1 MPSARSSAA
10 QSLLRSGMITPMAG
24 RRKVEE
30 AGGAG
35 IGVDEHGPLDAAV
48 MVSVPIA
55 DLAGVIHLSDTD
67 LLRLHVAGDPD
78 AFGMLF
84 LRHKDRLWAVALRTA
99 ADPEDA
105 ADALQEAMVSA
116 FRRASDFR
124 GDSAVTTWLHR
135 IVVNAAVDRIRRRPA
150 QALSWSGEPADL
162 DALAVNATTDTRP
175 RPSAVAV
182 SIDPMDTTEVRL
194 DVDAALRRL
203 PEQQRIA
210 LVLVDMLGY
219 PVADAAEMLGVSTGT
234 IKSRCARGRVRLL
247 PFLSHLRTNFED
259 GGNQRRVTDVSL
271 GQEGDA

>member
-1 MPSARSSAA
+1 
-10 QSLLRSGMITPMAG
+10 MAG
-24 RRKVEE
+24 RRNIEE

-35 IGVDEHGPLDAAV
+35 IGIDEHGPLDAAV
-48 MVSVPIA
+48 LVSVPIA
-55 DLAGVIHLSDTD
+55 DLASVVHLSDTD

-116 FRRASDFR
+116 FRRARDFR

-135 IVVNAAVDRIRRRPA
+135 IVVNAAVDRLRRRPA

-162 DALAVNATTDTRP
+162 DALAIGAAADSGVRSSVLSVT
-175 RPSAVAV
+175 
-182 SIDPMDTTEVRL
+182 IDPMDSTEVRL

-219 PVADAAEMLGVSTGT
+219 PVAEVAEMLGVSTGT

-247 PFLSHLRTNFED
+247 PFLSHLRTNFAD
-259 GGNQRRVTDVSL
+259 AGNQQRVTGVSL

>member
-1 MPSARSSAA
+1 
-10 QSLLRSGMITPMAG
+10 LITPMAG
-24 RRKVEE
+24 RRKVDEI
-30 AGGAG
+30 GGAG
-35 IGVDEHGPLDAAV
+35 VGLDEHAPVAGAV
-48 MVSVPIA
+48 LVSVPLA
-55 DLAGVIHLSDTD
+55 DLASVVQLSDTD

-116 FRRASDFR
+116 FRRAGDFR

-162 DALAVNATTDTRP
+162 DALAVHAATDNGP
-175 RPSAVAV
+175 RSSVAAAT
-182 SIDPMDTTEVRL
+182 IDPMDSTEVRL

-203 PEQQRIA
+203 PEPQRIA

-219 PVADAAEMLGVSTGT
+219 PVAEAAVMLGVSTGT

-247 PFLSHLRTNFED
+247 PFLSHLRTNFAD
-259 GGNQRRVTDVSL
+259 GGNHQPVTGVSL

>member
-1 MPSARSSAA
+1 
-10 QSLLRSGMITPMAG
+10 
-24 RRKVEE
+24 
-30 AGGAG
+30 
-35 IGVDEHGPLDAAV
+35 
-48 MVSVPIA
+48 
-55 DLAGVIHLSDTD
+55 
-67 LLRLHVAGDPD
+67 
-78 AFGMLF
+78 
-84 LRHKDRLWAVALRTA
+84 
-99 ADPEDA
+99 
-105 ADALQEAMVSA
+105 
-116 FRRASDFR
+116 
-124 GDSAVTTWLHR
+124 
-135 IVVNAAVDRIRRRPA
+135 VVNAAVDRIRRRPA

-162 DALAVNATTDTRP
+162 DALAVNAATDTRP
-175 RPSAVAV
+175 RPSVVAV

-259 GGNQRRVTDVSL
+259 GGNHQRVTGVSL

>member
-1 MPSARSSAA
+1 
-10 QSLLRSGMITPMAG
+10 MITPMAG

-55 DLAGVIHLSDTD
+55 DLLSVIHLSDTD

-162 DALAVNATTDTRP
+162 DALAVSAATDTRP

-271 GQEGDA
+271 RQEGDA

>member
-1 MPSARSSAA
+1 
-10 QSLLRSGMITPMAG
+10 MAG
-24 RRKVEE
+24 RRKIAEV
-30 AGGAG
+30 GGAG
-35 IGVDEHGPLDAAV
+35 IGIDEHRPPDAAV
-48 MVSVPIA
+48 LVSVPIA
-55 DLAGVIHLSDTD
+55 DLANAVHLSDAD

-84 LRHKDRLWAVALRTA
+84 LRHRDRLWAVALRTA

-116 FRRASDFR
+116 FRRARDFR

-135 IVVNAAVDRIRRRPA
+135 IVVNAAVDRLRRRPA
-150 QALSWSGEPADL
+150 RALSWSGEPADL
-162 DALAVNATTDTRP
+162 DALAVHAAADSGVRSSVIT
-175 RPSAVAV
+175 VA
-182 SIDPMDTTEVRL
+182 IDPMDSTEVRL

-219 PVADAAEMLGVSTGT
+219 PVAEVAEMLGVSTGT

-247 PFLSHLRTNFED
+247 PFLSHLRTNFTD
-259 GGNQRRVTDVSL
+259 GGNQQRVTSVSL
-271 GQEGDA
+271 RQEGDA

>member
-1 MPSARSSAA
+1 
-10 QSLLRSGMITPMAG
+10 MAG
-24 RRKVEE
+24 RRKIAEI
-30 AGGAG
+30 GTTG
-35 IGVDEHGPLDAAV
+35 IGVDEHSPLDAAV
-48 MVSVPIA
+48 LVSVPIA
-55 DLAGVIHLSDTD
+55 DLANVVHLSDTD

-116 FRRASDFR
+116 FRRARDFR

-135 IVVNAAVDRIRRRPA
+135 IVVNAAVDRLRRRPA

-162 DALAVNATTDTRP
+162 DALAINAAADSGVR
-175 RPSAVAV
+175 SSVIAVT
-182 SIDPMDTTEVRL
+182 IDPMDSTEVRL

-219 PVADAAEMLGVSTGT
+219 PVAEVAEMLGVSTGT

-247 PFLSHLRTNFED
+247 PFLSHLRTNFAD
-259 GGNQRRVTDVSL
+259 AGNQQRVTGVSL
-271 GQEGDA
+271 GPEGDA

>member
-1 MPSARSSAA
+1 MLVS
-10 QSLLRSGMITPMAG
+10 I
-24 RRKVEE
+24 
-30 AGGAG
+30 
-35 IGVDEHGPLDAAV
+35 PL
-48 MVSVPIA
+48 A
-55 DLAGVIHLSDTD
+55 DLASVVHLSDTD

-84 LRHKDRLWAVALRTA
+84 LRHRDRLWAVALRTV

-135 IVVNAAVDRIRRRPA
+135 IVVNAAVDRLRRRPA

-162 DALAVNATTDTRP
+162 DALAAHAGADSGTRSP
-175 RPSAVAV
+175 VVAV
-182 SIDPMDTTEVRL
+182 SIDPMDSTEVRL

-219 PVADAAEMLGVSTGT
+219 PVAEAAEMLGVSTGT

-259 GGNQRRVTDVSL
+259 GGNQQPVTGVSL
-271 GQEGDA
+271 RQEGDAWADG

>member
-1 MPSARSSAA
+1 
-10 QSLLRSGMITPMAG
+10 MITPMAG

-55 DLAGVIHLSDTD
+55 DLVSVIHLSDTD

-135 IVVNAAVDRIRRRPA
+135 IVVNASSSGSRSCSWTCWATRSRTRRRC
-150 QALSWSGEPADL
+150 
-162 DALAVNATTDTRP
+162 
-175 RPSAVAV
+175 SAFPPGRSRAGARGAV
-182 SIDPMDTTEVRL
+182 SDCSHFFRICVLT
-194 DVDAALRRL
+194 LRM
-203 PEQQRIA
+203 A
-210 LVLVDMLGY
+210 
-219 PVADAAEMLGVSTGT
+219 GT
-234 IKSRCARGRVRLL
+234 SGGLL
-247 PFLSHLRTNFED
+247 TSH
-259 GGNQRRVTDVSL
+259 
-271 GQEGDA
+271 